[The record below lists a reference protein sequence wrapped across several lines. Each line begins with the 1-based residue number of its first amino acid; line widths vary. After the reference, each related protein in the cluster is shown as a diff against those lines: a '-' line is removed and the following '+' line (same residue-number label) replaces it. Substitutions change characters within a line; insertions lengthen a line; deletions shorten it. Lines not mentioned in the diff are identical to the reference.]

1 MALSAAIP
9 PPADEVERE
18 LVKDLAALLVN
29 RGTALLKDE
38 AGEALLRSIQ
48 TWDELCRQAGRTMSF
63 IVIAPDSEKP
73 AWRDVIASTG
83 SVGGVHSFSGLGRT
97 PPPFT
102 TAGREEMK
110 TRGVLL
116 VVSNL
121 LSLGENT
128 SAASAADALISDL
141 SGAERGYVLLTISGD
156 IPIQEKAEALR
167 MLRMMRLLPPL
178 GEGTGGPSARALVT
192 RQTDDVVPTL
202 VLTPAMEELLGR
214 CVDLGGADL
223 VDRLARTSLP
233 DHVRFV
239 LGLGG
244 GASFDAGGVRR
255 EIERQ
260 TSVSGPVN
268 EDQIGR
274 MLRDVG
280 HPGPLRAESDVRAY
294 GRSVRDFAHL
304 LLDVIVLP
312 HYARPWTEPAPMP
325 SPEPA
330 PEPPKPAKRKEDTKT
345 RVSRIRRC
353 LGLTSNK
360 SR

>member
-1 MALSAAIP
+1 MAHPVSIP

-18 LVKDLAALLVN
+18 LVKDLADLLVDE
-29 RGTALLKDE
+29 GTALLKDDR
-38 AGEALLRSIQ
+38 GEALLRSTQ
-48 TWDELCRQAGRTMSF
+48 TWNELCSRTDRTMSF
-63 IVIAPDSEKP
+63 IVIAPDSEKLR
-73 AWRDVIASTG
+73 WRDILTSAG
-83 SVGGVHSFSGLGRT
+83 NVGDIVSFSRLGRT

-102 TAGREEMK
+102 APQREEMK

-128 SAASAADALISDL
+128 SAASAADALISDF
-141 SGAERGYVLLTISGD
+141 SGAERGYVLLTTSGD
-156 IPIQEKAEALR
+156 VPIQEKAEALR

-178 GEGTGGPSARALVT
+178 RESGGRELVT
-192 RQTDDVVPTL
+192 RQADDVVPTL

-233 DHVRFV
+233 HHVRFV

-244 GASFDAGGVRR
+244 GASFDSGGVRQ

-260 TSVSGPVN
+260 TLVSGPVG
-268 EDQIGR
+268 EEQIGR
-274 MLRDVG
+274 MLQDVG
-280 HPGPLRAESDVRAY
+280 HPGPLKADSDLRAY
-294 GRSVRDFAHL
+294 GRSVRDFAHRL
-304 LLDVIVLP
+304 LNVIVLP
-312 HYARPWTEPAPMP
+312 HYARTGHWSFHTGNCWTEPA
-325 SPEPA
+325 
-330 PEPPKPAKRKEDTKT
+330 PKPAKRKEKDTKAT
-345 RVSRIRRC
+345 QEFKNLFKSK
-353 LGLTSNK
+353 K